1 MTNNIIPWRC
11 TFTGVDEFSSLEHIE
26 EISLKFPFV
35 EWGVLLSTSENRQLN
50 GFRYPSLDWLHTN
63 LPKLSKISQKS
74 GCSIALHVCGKET
87 KNLLNNIEDNI
98 ALQPQPYVQ
107 RIQINFRYKPKD
119 ISLLESLCYSHPS
132 TIFITQHNQANIDL
146 YSKINLPN
154 HQILFDTSGGQGIK
168 SSSWPNLL
176 PNKICGY
183 AGGLGLVDIEK
194 DFSEIFQLAN
204 HQFFWIDM
212 EGKIRTDDK
221 LDLNICEQILAQ
233 IQRFQ

>member
-87 KNLLNNIEDNI
+87 KNL
-98 ALQPQPYVQ
+98 P
-107 RIQINFRYKPKD
+107 
-119 ISLLESLCYSHPS
+119 
-132 TIFITQHNQANIDL
+132 
-146 YSKINLPN
+146 
-154 HQILFDTSGGQGIK
+154 
-168 SSSWPNLL
+168 
-176 PNKICGY
+176 
-183 AGGLGLVDIEK
+183 
-194 DFSEIFQLAN
+194 
-204 HQFFWIDM
+204 
-212 EGKIRTDDK
+212 
-221 LDLNICEQILAQ
+221 
-233 IQRFQ
+233 